1 MNLPNLK
8 AMQLKLLVAFMSH
21 VKYMSSSPSFL
32 VKSVQQVKKK
42 KIKKSVNTKLM
53 FTLWERG
60 TVCQH
65 QFCFC

>member
-8 AMQLKLLVAFMSH
+8 AMQLKLLEAFMSH

-53 FTLWERG
+53 FTLWE
-60 TVCQH
+60 
-65 QFCFC
+65 